1 MLGPSLDGDEQGEGD
16 GGGREQHQHQRL
28 SPADLTTDAQ
38 AEQRGDGG
46 GGERDGARVVDRLAR
61 QAGRLVQDRDR
72 DHQRDQRDRRLQQ
85 EDRAPADGVDEWTAG
100 HEPQHRRTGADER
113 PPTHRLHPVFFGER
127 PHDQRHRRRA
137 GGGARDGAERAD
149 RDERR
154 AVPRKCRQE
163 GGDGE
168 AGETDD
174 VHAPMAAHV
183 ADLAEQRHRQRQGEE
198 RPGDRPG
205 ERGLARTKVTGDVA
219 ERDGEDRDREAGCE
233 QPGKRGPQDPPA
245 VAVALADVATEA
257 PAQQHRPRDG
267 GNLLA
272 AWVLDDERR
281 LGVTVHRPGR
291 G

>member
-1 MLGPSLDGDEQGEGD
+1 M
-16 GGGREQHQHQRL
+16 
-28 SPADLTTDAQ
+28 
-38 AEQRGDGG
+38 
-46 GGERDGARVVDRLAR
+46 
-61 QAGRLVQDRDR
+61 QDRDR
-72 DHQRDQRDRRLQQ
+72 DDQRDQRDGRLQQ
-85 EDRAPADGVDEWTAG
+85 EDRAPADGVDEGAAG
-100 HEPQHRRTGADER
+100 DEPEHGRAGADER
-113 PPTHRLHPVFFGER
+113 PPTHRLHPIFFGER

-137 GGGARDGAERAD
+137 GGRTRDRPERAD

-154 AVPRKCRQE
+154 AVPRQGGQE
-163 GGDGE
+163 RGDRE
-168 AGETDD
+168 AGETDEID
-174 VHAPMAAHV
+174 AAVAAHV

-198 RPGDRPG
+198 GPGDRPG

-245 VAVALADVATEA
+245 VAVALANVATEA

-272 AWVLDDERR
+272 AGVFDDERG
-281 LGVTVHRPGR
+281 LGVAVHRPGR